1 MIAST
6 STLPKS
12 TFFSDFGS
20 ETLRSAFSGRR
31 ESLRLFNA
39 TPPAIPAIAAPP
51 ASKGV
56 FAFEASSATLPPA
69 FETEPFEEVVLLEAV
84 DRLVARGLL
93 RALDPLLDRPD
104 REDEP
109 FREPEVLERLEEL
122 LPLLD
127 LVELERLRF
136 DRLLEDRVVWAMGI
150 ASLGFRAS
158 CAFSRRRVGT
168 VYPAFRGFEPARTRS
183 ASAHASG
190 TGLATS

>member
-69 FETEPFEEVVLLEAV
+69 FETEPFDEVVLLEAV

-109 FREPEVLERLEEL
+109 FPEPEFLERLEEL

-127 LVELERLRF
+127 FVELERLRL
-136 DRLLEDRVVWAMGI
+136 DRLLEDRVVWAMGLSPHL
-150 ASLGFRAS
+150 ASL
-158 CAFSRRRVGT
+158 
-168 VYPAFRGFEPARTRS
+168 PAAPFAPAGPSGPTR
-183 ASAHASG
+183 
-190 TGLATS
+190 

>member
-69 FETEPFEEVVLLEAV
+69 FETEPFDE
-84 DRLVARGLL
+84 VARGLL

-104 REDEP
+104 REVEP
-109 FREPEVLERLEEL
+109 FREPEFLERLEEL

-127 LVELERLRF
+127 FVELERLRL
-136 DRLLEDRVVWAMGI
+136 DRLLEDRVVWAMVI

-158 CAFSRRRVGT
+158 CAFSRRRV
-168 VYPAFRGFEPARTRS
+168 RD
-183 ASAHASG
+183 
-190 TGLATS
+190 GLPRISRV